1 MTSIELMFELVLRFF
16 SWPASLG
23 GEAPGAG
30 HLTFPTNHASTPGK
44 TNGKVQPTRAERGS
58 DARDER
64 DAAKSTVECSGHGGV
79 AVLAAMGRYGTG

>member
-1 MTSIELMFELVLRFF
+1 MTPIELMFELVLRFF

-30 HLTFPTNHASTPGK
+30 HLTFPTNHAS
-44 TNGKVQPTRAERGS
+44 KVRPTRAERGS

-64 DAAKSTVECSGHGGV
+64 AATKSTVEWSSHGGL